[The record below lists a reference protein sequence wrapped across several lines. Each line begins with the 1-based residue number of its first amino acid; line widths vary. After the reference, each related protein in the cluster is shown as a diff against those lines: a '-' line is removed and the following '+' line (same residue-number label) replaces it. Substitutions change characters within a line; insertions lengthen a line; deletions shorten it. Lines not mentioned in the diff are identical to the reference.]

1 MQAIRTIGSVVAW
14 GLIIA
19 LSIYF
24 FLDNV
29 VAFLFGYRSQNFG
42 LTFFNNQLW
51 VVMHLVGGS
60 LALLLGPFQ
69 FWKFFRNKYIRLHRT
84 VGKLYMFGIL
94 LIGISAFRLSVTSPC
109 VPCRISLF
117 LLTLF
122 AVLSTWL
129 AWKAVKQRNI
139 KVHRQMMVR
148 SYVCVLA
155 FVAVRIDGILSLDF
169 LFGAIEDRTLRRVVN
184 EYFFSFVPLLIAEI
198 WMVWLPGVYFKQKK
212 NSLTQSRQAA
222 SGLAE

>member
-1 MQAIRTIGSVVAW
+1 MQAIRTIGIFLLWSF
-14 GLIIA
+14 IIT

-29 VAFLFGYRSQNFG
+29 VAFFFGYRSRIFG
-42 LTFFNNQLW
+42 TTLFNNQLW
-51 VVMHLVGGS
+51 VIMHLVGGS

-69 FWKFFRNKYIRLHRT
+69 FWTFLRTRYVRLHRT
-84 VGKLYMFGIL
+84 VGKIYMFGIL
-94 LIGISAFRLSVTSPC
+94 LIGISSFRLSLISPC

-129 AWKAVKQRNI
+129 AWKAIKQRNI

-155 FVAVRIDGILSLDF
+155 FVAVRVDDILPLDF
-169 LFGAIEDRTLRRVVN
+169 LFGAIEDRTFRRVVN

-198 WMVWLPGVYFKQKK
+198 LMVWLPSVYF
-212 NSLTQSRQAA
+212 RQRRKV
-222 SGLAE
+222 